1 MFFIQINLL
10 DLLYGYINVLTF
22 FFFKKK
28 KIILVYLIQKNVK
41 YFFKE
46 ILGT

>member
-22 FFFKKK
+22 FFLKKK
-28 KIILVYLIQKNVK
+28 DNISIFNSKQR
-41 YFFKE
+41 
-46 ILGT
+46 

>member
-28 KIILVYLIQKNVK
+28 KIILVYLVQNNVK